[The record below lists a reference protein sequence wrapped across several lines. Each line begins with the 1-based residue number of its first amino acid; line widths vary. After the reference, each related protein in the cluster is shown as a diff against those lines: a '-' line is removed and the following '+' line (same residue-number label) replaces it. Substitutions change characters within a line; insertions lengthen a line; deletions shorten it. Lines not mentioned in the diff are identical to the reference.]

1 MLKKNVGILQ
11 LIFSILL
18 IGIIIFNYVFN
29 KMQMQQIQTTTLEE
43 AKPLL
48 TLVMFNHQTTIFI
61 ITIAIVAVLLILNS
75 IVLLKENQ

>member
-11 LIFSILL
+11 LLFSILL
-18 IGIIIFNYVFN
+18 VGIIIFNYIFN
-29 KMQMQQIQTTTLEE
+29 KMQMQQIQTTTLEG

-48 TLVMFNHQTTIFI
+48 TLAMFNHQTTIFI

-75 IVLLKENQ
+75 IILLKENQ